1 MAARRKHGCR
11 NPCNWDIWVNIR
23 NTDVILA
30 LSMQSAKSYIYC
42 NFLIR
47 YLAPEYTQTGEI
59 TEKADV
65 YSFGVI
71 LVELITGR
79 KAIDL
84 NRPKG
89 HQFLAEWVYSLNFK
103 FNVVFIIKFIY
114 SAIMHLVL
122 YAACKIISS
131 M

>member
-1 MAARRKHGCR
+1 M
-11 NPCNWDIWVNIR
+11 
-23 NTDVILA
+23 
-30 LSMQSAKSYIYC
+30 SANSYIYC

-89 HQFLAEWVYSLNFK
+89 HQCLAEWVYSLNYK
-103 FNVVFIIKFIY
+103 FNMVFIIKIHICSNNAPSTSCSLQHNQFYVDKQIIFY
-114 SAIMHLVL
+114 LGINYYNFYHIEFL
-122 YAACKIISS
+122 YITFY
-131 M
+131 